1 MVHSPGR
8 ISNGLY
14 DSPVHVP
21 HDDQGVAELS
31 AASTPGPWTV
41 SDLEEWRR
49 TFPPDGIQY
58 DLNATNDSG
67 TIVANAYTFRF
78 PWSPPGEFRVD
89 VLVRPDHRRRG
100 LGGELLSRIADF
112 AAQHGATRLTGV
124 VRVDDEASV
133 RFVKARGFRVERHE
147 YESMLDLTKWDESLF
162 AAKVSELEKAG
173 IRFLSFTD
181 HPCEEPLYELAKR
194 NAQDLPGYEP
204 GTEYPSIDEW
214 RKRWLEDPDSP
225 LDCIILAVAGENPVG
240 VTRIGKYNETGTM
253 KTWHTSVL
261 REFRGKGIALALKIM
276 SIRAALRH
284 GAHTLVTNNDSRNV
298 SILRVN
304 EKLGFVPKP
313 GVYHIQR
320 EVLTPPAPI

>member
-1 MVHSPGR
+1 
-8 ISNGLY
+8 
-14 DSPVHVP
+14 
-21 HDDQGVAELS
+21 
-31 AASTPGPWTV
+31 
-41 SDLEEWRR
+41 
-49 TFPPDGIQY
+49 
-58 DLNATNDSG
+58 
-67 TIVANAYTFRF
+67 
-78 PWSPPGEFRVD
+78 
-89 VLVRPDHRRRG
+89 
-100 LGGELLSRIADF
+100 
-112 AAQHGATRLTGV
+112 
-124 VRVDDEASV
+124 
-133 RFVKARGFRVERHE
+133 
-147 YESMLDLTKWDESLF
+147 
-162 AAKVSELEKAG
+162 
-173 IRFLSFTD
+173 
-181 HPCEEPLYELAKR
+181 
-194 NAQDLPGYEP
+194 LPGYEP

-304 EKLGFVPKP
+304 EKLGCVPKP